1 MTDIISH
8 MDFQRKHRKHHQKRL
23 EKLKISDIGIFL
35 REDGNE
41 MDKKPIYFDD
51 WLEEHLA
58 NESQEYREEFEK
70 ELFKMDLAVQ
80 IKDLRTEQ
88 KLSQREFAKKVG
100 VSQSTIANIELG
112 NAEPNIDTMYE
123 IGRKNDKKLNISYI

>member
-1 MTDIISH
+1 
-8 MDFQRKHRKHHQKRL
+8 
-23 EKLKISDIGIFL
+23 
-35 REDGNE
+35 

>member
-1 MTDIISH
+1 M
-8 MDFQRKHRKHHQKRL
+8 
-23 EKLKISDIGIFL
+23 E
-35 REDGNE
+35 N
-41 MDKKPIYFDD
+41 KPDYFDD

-58 NESQEYREEFEK
+58 TQSQEYRDELEK

-80 IKDLRTEQ
+80 IKELRTEQ

-123 IGRKNDKKLNISYI
+123 IGRKNDKKLNISYS

>member
-1 MTDIISH
+1 
-8 MDFQRKHRKHHQKRL
+8 
-23 EKLKISDIGIFL
+23 
-35 REDGNE
+35 
-41 MDKKPIYFDD
+41 MDKKSIYFDD

-80 IKDLRTEQ
+80 IKELRTEQ

-123 IGRKNDKKLNISYI
+123 IGRKNNKKLTISYS

>member
-8 MDFQRKHRKHHQKRL
+8 MDFQRKHRKHHQKRS

-41 MDKKPIYFDD
+41 MDKKSIYFDD

-80 IKDLRTEQ
+80 IKELRTEQ

-123 IGRKNDKKLNISYI
+123 IGRKNNKKLTISYS